1 MSFLRVRKIVV
12 GFKVKS
18 LKIQS
23 SRFKIKKVKNQKK
36 KEVLKL
42 KVRNFESL
50 KGSKEE
56 KLTKTFPPPFVPGNA
71 ESFWYYQF
79 YSLK

>member
-36 KEVLKL
+36 ERGF
-42 KVRNFESL
+42 KVKS
-50 KGSKEE
+50 SK
-56 KLTKTFPPPFVPGNA
+56 F
-71 ESFWYYQF
+71 
-79 YSLK
+79 